1 MKVTE
6 THPFMDLTVASTK
19 HYWCSDKLLSVAL
32 TLSLFN
38 TIKCLQPLVT
48 RVCTD
53 SATSS
58 SISQTDLSPALLQVG
73 IKLGV
78 SGCPTKERPEVLS
91 TRAGIGRK
99 SRLQLVHFNVDSHA
113 V

>member
-38 TIKCLQPLVT
+38 TIKHLQPLVT
-48 RVCTD
+48 CVCTD

-58 SISQTDLSPALLQVG
+58 SISETDLSPA
-73 IKLGV
+73 
-78 SGCPTKERPEVLS
+78 CAVLS
-91 TRAGIGRK
+91 Y
-99 SRLQLVHFNVDSHA
+99 RLG
-113 V
+113 